1 MHTDDRLGRC
11 LEHARV
17 SILCLG
23 SGDGSQQ
30 KAIVEQ
36 GHRNLTATFFD
47 FKGRVLAKYPTARAN
62 LEFLEKNAKVF
73 YGIDATCLNEHAGV
87 IGMHDIVSFSF
98 PHTGVPNN
106 DGGNV
111 KSNQTLLKG
120 FLGSVQHVLK
130 PRGSVEV
137 TLKPGVPYDKWDL
150 RSLVAES
157 TGLDMISTHPL
168 KEANFPGYVHRLT
181 KGALGTL
188 QSVKHA
194 GATVYEFGRSGETPA
209 ARTEPAANL
218 SSLGGRILMV
228 VVVVDV
234 LTDEQIMSRA
244 VEILN
249 DEKSRGDSRL
259 MDVLQIRRKFDEQ
272 GQPDTRALNR
282 ALYAL
287 EASGTIEKCTPAE
300 GKHKPRWK
308 VALSSEASSCC
319 LRIARF
325 PADLV

>member
-1 MHTDDRLGRC
+1 
-11 LEHARV
+11 
-17 SILCLG
+17 
-23 SGDGSQQ
+23 
-30 KAIVEQ
+30 
-36 GHRNLTATFFD
+36 
-47 FKGRVLAKYPTARAN
+47 
-62 LEFLEKNAKVF
+62 
-73 YGIDATCLNEHAGV
+73 
-87 IGMHDIVSFSF
+87 MHDIVSFSF

>member
-1 MHTDDRLGRC
+1 M
-11 LEHARV
+11 
-17 SILCLG
+17 
-23 SGDGSQQ
+23 
-30 KAIVEQ
+30 
-36 GHRNLTATFFD
+36 
-47 FKGRVLAKYPTARAN
+47 
-62 LEFLEKNAKVF
+62 
-73 YGIDATCLNEHAGV
+73 
-87 IGMHDIVSFSF
+87 
-98 PHTGVPNN
+98 
-106 DGGNV
+106 

-308 VALSSEASSCC
+308 VALSSEASSRC

>member
-1 MHTDDRLGRC
+1 MHTDDRLGKC
-11 LEHARV
+11 IEYARV

-47 FKGRVLAKYPTARAN
+47 LKSQLLAKYPTARAN
-62 LEFLEKNAKVF
+62 LEFLETNAKVF
-73 YGIDATCLNEHAGV
+73 YGIDATRLDEHAGLV
-87 IGMHDIVSFSF
+87 GKHDIVSFSF
-98 PHTGVPNN
+98 PHTGKPNAHSQ
-106 DGGNV
+106 NV
-111 KSNQTLLKG
+111 ASNQMLLKG
-120 FLGSVQHVLK
+120 LIGSVSHVLK
-130 PRGSVEV
+130 PGGSVEV
-137 TLKPGVPYDKWDL
+137 TLKPGEPYDKWEL
-150 RSLVAES
+150 QSLVKES

-168 KEANFPGYVHRLT
+168 NEANFPGYVHRLT
-181 KGALGTL
+181 KGAMGMDAK
-188 QSVKHA
+188 VKHA
-194 GATVYEFGRSGETPA
+194 GATVYEFGRSGEIPA

-228 VVVVDV
+228 VVVADV

-249 DEKSRGDSRL
+249 NEKSRGDSRL
-259 MDVLQIRRKFDEQ
+259 MDVLQIRRKFDER

-287 EASGTIEKCTPAE
+287 EASGTIEKCTPAK

>member
-1 MHTDDRLGRC
+1 LK
-11 LEHARV
+11 
-17 SILCLG
+17 
-23 SGDGSQQ
+23 SQ
-30 KAIVEQ
+30 
-36 GHRNLTATFFD
+36 L
-47 FKGRVLAKYPTARAN
+47 LAKYPTARAN
-62 LEFLEKNAKVF
+62 LEFLENNAKVF
-73 YGIDATCLNEHAGV
+73 YGIDATCLDEHAGA
-87 IGMHDIVSFSF
+87 IGKHDIVSFSF
-98 PHTGVPNN
+98 PHTGVPAQPLERH
-106 DGGNV
+106 V
-111 KSNQTLLKG
+111 TSHQTLLKG
-120 FLGSVQHVLK
+120 FLGSVDSVLK
-130 PRGSVEV
+130 RGGSVEV
-137 TLKPGVPYDKWDL
+137 TLKPGHPYDKWNL
-150 RSLVAES
+150 QSLVAES

-168 KEANFPGYVHRLT
+168 NEANFPDYVHRMT
-181 KGALGTL
+181 NGAGIV
-188 QSVKHA
+188 SHA
-194 GATVYEFGRSGETPA
+194 GATVYEFGRSGEIPA

-259 MDVLQIRRKFDEQ
+259 MDVLQIRRKFDER
-272 GQPDTRALNR
+272 GQPDPRALNR

-287 EASGTIEKCTPAE
+287 EASGKIEKCEPAK

>member
-1 MHTDDRLGRC
+1 
-11 LEHARV
+11 
-17 SILCLG
+17 
-23 SGDGSQQ
+23 
-30 KAIVEQ
+30 
-36 GHRNLTATFFD
+36 
-47 FKGRVLAKYPTARAN
+47 
-62 LEFLEKNAKVF
+62 
-73 YGIDATCLNEHAGV
+73 
-87 IGMHDIVSFSF
+87 
-98 PHTGVPNN
+98 
-106 DGGNV
+106 
-111 KSNQTLLKG
+111 
-120 FLGSVQHVLK
+120 
-130 PRGSVEV
+130 
-137 TLKPGVPYDKWDL
+137 
-150 RSLVAES
+150 
-157 TGLDMISTHPL
+157 MISTHPL

-181 KGALGTL
+181 KGAIGPM

-194 GATVYEFGRSGETPA
+194 GATVYEFGRSGEIPA

-287 EASGTIEKCTPAE
+287 EASGTIEKCTPAK

-308 VALSSEASSCC
+308 VALSSESDSPP
-319 LRIARF
+319 ARGAGP
-325 PADLV
+325 PA